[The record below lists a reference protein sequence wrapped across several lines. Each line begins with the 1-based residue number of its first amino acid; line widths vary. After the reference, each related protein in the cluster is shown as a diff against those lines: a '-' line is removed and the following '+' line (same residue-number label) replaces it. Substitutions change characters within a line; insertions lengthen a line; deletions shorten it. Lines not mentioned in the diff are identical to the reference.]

1 MKKIKSINDFEPIN
15 EAVRQPIVGH
25 VYKVMW
31 NERMGK
37 YSDHHEGK
45 SDWKYGHM
53 QPDRIVNSDDG
64 AFYFKVTKGEGSW
77 ITGTVLAANCIF
89 GSTSNRSK
97 TKTRTSRGSRGYR
110 HKESYTI
117 DLSSNDRFDL
127 TMYNAPYAIR
137 MNKGDLVE
145 PGPEWKYMEE
155 AKIGDIIGKKFF
167 IDGTEC
173 KYYNEE
179 SNEFKPDEAEYI
191 AWGVNFGLT
200 KQYEDAVI
208 WLRPK
213 VDNVGSPVVFVKASD
228 LSGSVLK
235 EITDDQRKII
245 ADWFSVRLGSDEIE
259 VQGENFR
266 IYTFKIETSKKNGF
280 PSNFNAG
287 PFINKKQAEEIVD
300 AINKINTHSLFDVG
314 EIKIE
319 RCEGYN
325 RLKFDLDGLIKWCKS
340 VGIETTVRELLQK
353 RKGQT
358 NMRKFGV

>member
-45 SDWKYGHM
+45 TEWKYGHM
-53 QPDRIVNSDDG
+53 QPDRIKNSDDG

-77 ITGTVLAANCIF
+77 ISGTVLAANCIF

-97 TKTRTSRGSRGYR
+97 TKKETYRGGRGYKST
-110 HKESYTI
+110 HTTTI

-127 TMYNAPYAIR
+127 SMYNEPYLIR
-137 MNKGDLVE
+137 MNKGDLEE
-145 PGPEWKYMEE
+145 PGPEWKLMEE
-155 AKIGDIIGKKFF
+155 AKIENIIGNKFF

-173 KYYNEE
+173 KYYDID

-213 VDNVGSPVVFVKASD
+213 VQNIGSSDVFVKASD
-228 LSGSVLK
+228 LTGNVLK
-235 EITDDQRKII
+235 ELSQDQREII
-245 ADWFSVRLGSDEIE
+245 ASWFSTQLGSDEIE
-259 VQGENFR
+259 VQNEKFR
-266 IYTFKIETSKKNGF
+266 IYTFSIETTGKGGF

-300 AINKINTHSLFDVG
+300 AINKINTHSLFAVDKI
-314 EIKIE
+314 EIK
-319 RCEGYN
+319 RCESYS
-325 RLKFDLDGLIKWCKS
+325 RLTFDLDGLIKWSKS
-340 VGIETTVRELLQK
+340 VGIETTVRELLQQ

-358 NMRKFGV
+358 KLRRFGV

>member
-15 EAVRQPIVGH
+15 EAVRQPVVGQ

-37 YSDHHEGK
+37 YANHHGK
-45 SDWKYGHM
+45 GDWKYGHL
-53 QPDRIVNSDDG
+53 QPERIENSDNG

-77 ITGTVLAANCIF
+77 ITGTVLAANCLF
-89 GSTSNRSK
+89 GSTSTRSK
-97 TKTRTSRGSRGYR
+97 TKTQRRGRGRYG
-110 HKESYTI
+110 YTDTTTI
-117 DLSSNDRFDL
+117 DLSSEDRFDL
-127 TMYNAPYAIR
+127 SMYESPYAIR
-137 MNKGDLVE
+137 MNKGDLE
-145 PGPEWKYMEE
+145 PPGPEWKYMEN
-155 AKIGDIIGKKFF
+155 AKIENIIGKKFF

-179 SNEFKPDEAEYI
+179 SNEFKPIEAEYI

-213 VDNVGSPVVFVKASD
+213 VSNVGSPDVFVKASD

-235 EITDDQRKII
+235 ELTSDQREII
-245 ADWFSVRLGSDEIE
+245 ANWFSTRLGSDEIE
-259 VQGENFR
+259 VQNEKFR
-266 IYTFKIETSKKNGF
+266 IYTFSIETKGKNGF
-280 PSNFNAG
+280 PANFNAG

-300 AINKINTHSLFDVG
+300 AINKINTHSLFDAG
-314 EIKIE
+314 QIEITRCNSYE
-319 RCEGYN
+319 R
-325 RLKFDLDGLIKWCKS
+325 LTFDLDGLIKWCKS

-353 RKGQT
+353 RVGQT
-358 NMRKFGV
+358 NMRRFGV